1 MRCLSQ
7 QSRGMKVLK
16 LEEDGVVRISESQQ
30 LEEFLFD
37 PSGVLVSSQFAID
50 FGQPPLDSKP

>member
-7 QSRGMKVLK
+7 QSRGMEVLK
-16 LEEDGVVRISESQQ
+16 LEKDRMVGISESQQ
-30 LEEFLFD
+30 LEEFFFD
-37 PSGVLVSSQFAID
+37 PSGVPISSQFAVD

>member
-1 MRCLSQ
+1 
-7 QSRGMKVLK
+7 MKVFK
-16 LEEDGVVRISESQQ
+16 LEEDGMVRIGIGQQ

-37 PSGVLVSSQFAID
+37 PSGLLISSQLAID